1 MIDAG
6 SRNNNMIKLN
16 PNVINKNIL
25 KKDNMI
31 ILILMGVLLLVIA
44 WPMESYEEKE
54 TSVSGLWD
62 RSGSTVQETGEKQTM
77 DVQVKENY
85 VSQKYLEEEYVVDT
99 LEKRLEEILFAMQ
112 GVGQVKVMITLASQ
126 GEKIVEKDIPLERS
140 NIVEEDSGGGS
151 RNTNEM
157 NSQEETVYSTNSQ
170 GDKIPYVIKETGV
183 EVAGVSV
190 VAEGGGNEVVQKNIG
205 EVIQALFG
213 IEEHKIKVVKMK
225 YQE

>member
-1 MIDAG
+1 
-6 SRNNNMIKLN
+6 MIKLN
-16 PNVINKNIL
+16 PNITKEKVL

-31 ILILMGVLLLVIA
+31 ILILTGILLLVIA
-44 WPMESYEEKE
+44 WPMEEPDKKE
-54 TSVSGLWD
+54 NSVSELWD
-62 RSGSTVQETGEKQTM
+62 RNNGMLQETNETTI
-77 DVQVKENY
+77 DAKEVNE
-85 VSQKYLEEEYVVDT
+85 VSISQSFLDEEYIVQT
-99 LEKRLEEILFAMQ
+99 LEDRLEEILYAMD

-140 NIVEEDSGGGS
+140 NILEEDSGGGS
-151 RNTNEM
+151 RSTNEM
-157 NSQEETVYSTNSQ
+157 NSKEETVYSTNSQ
-170 GDKIPYVIKETGV
+170 GDKIPYVVKETGV

-190 VAEGGGNEVVQKNIG
+190 VAQGGDNEAVQKNIG